1 MKRKG
6 PTEHYASR
14 TVVAVSSNPIMWDE
28 TKQNLKNLRTCTIL
42 DELVRS
48 IEPFDLTSENDALL
62 SKAHEIKSML
72 SESIAKESSAC
83 QLELA
88 DIYRLQMEL
97 QSLHANHDDLE
108 QEIQD
113 LAAESSETK
122 DSIYEAQQVCRQ
134 EMEQIDLVEAE
145 RMQHVPKLKEQI
157 SLFATTTPSKSKGKS
172 YSMFKFSILT
182 LVEFSILGYP
192 QFLEMIS
199 SRDQNKKAELP
210 RLKCFHNGIILI
222 VICFHRANVSKK

>member
-1 MKRKG
+1 MTAMKRKG

-157 SLFATTTPSKSKGKS
+157 SLFATTTGIRWDYEQDTVLAGQMAIPSHQG
-172 YSMFKFSILT
+172 YCRFSIDPKT
-182 LVEFSILGYP
+182 LSKFEIANYLWAA
-192 QFLEMIS
+192 M
-199 SRDQNKKAELP
+199 
-210 RLKCFHNGIILI
+210 NGEKNS
-222 VICFHRANVSKK
+222 AWMNY